1 MVNDGKQ
8 SAITAAAAVEPGV
21 ERGRVSGGGPRLG
34 EESSDEDEG
43 SQRFS
48 DAEDRSWHSHS
59 RQGSAFEATSAS
71 VSCDA
76 GASAG
81 AGDAAERARKSC
93 VSECSLDDVVD
104 LEAGLAE
111 ITKASPDK
119 AERNCRICHLGLDS
133 AAAESGAGI
142 VLGCSCKDDLSC
154 AHKQCAETWFKI
166 RGNK

>member
-1 MVNDGKQ
+1 MVNDGEQ
-8 SAITAAAAVEPGV
+8 SAIAAAAAAVEPGV

-48 DAEDRSWHSHS
+48 DAEDRSWHS